1 MAVLVP
7 AGVAVLIGASG
18 VSDSRFRLARY
29 HFAVSWIF
37 IIAAALL
44 ALIEAAFVAR
54 RQIRVAGLEAERD
67 RLERRAVAGE
77 RAIIRLMR
85 AELISLQERAH
96 QFSSERVSL
105 FRCDGQHF
113 TLVARRSPRPLFDES
128 LGRLRYPLDHGVLGR
143 AWAEGK
149 AGEPSLPPGGDERE
163 APRRRWL
170 DAQRRL
176 GVPEEEASA
185 LTMRSQ
191 AYAAFRIAERE
202 RSLGVILFESTVS
215 VDEAAC
221 AGASPTKRA
230 LADLEP
236 LVKEASAR
244 LAGFLGA
251 CSAISSPRVRQLLD
265 EQQGPASRR
274 P

>member
-1 MAVLVP
+1 MLIPAAVAL
-7 AGVAVLIGASG
+7 LIGAGG
-18 VSDSRFRLARY
+18 VSKGHFTLAHHRFG
-29 HFAVSWIF
+29 VSWMF

-44 ALIEAAFVAR
+44 ALIEAAIVAR
-54 RQIRVAGLEAERD
+54 RQLRVAVLEAERD
-67 RLERRAVAGE
+67 QLEGRAVAGE
-77 RAIIRLMR
+77 RGIVAVMR
-85 AELISLQERAH
+85 DELIALQERAH

-105 FRCDGQHF
+105 FRCDGDHF

-128 LGRLRYPLDHGVLGR
+128 LGRGRYPLDQGLLGR

-149 AGEPSLPPGGDERE
+149 AGEPSLPPAGDEHGP
-163 APRRRWL
+163 PRRRWL

-176 GVPEEEASA
+176 GVPEGVASA
-185 LTMRSQ
+185 FTMHSQ

-215 VDEAAC
+215 VDEAAD
-221 AGASPTKRA
+221 AGASPTKRTV
-230 LADLEP
+230 ADLEP
-236 LVKEASAR
+236 LVKEAGGR
-244 LAGFLGA
+244 LAAYLGA
-251 CSAISSPRVRQLLD
+251 CTPISAARVGELLD